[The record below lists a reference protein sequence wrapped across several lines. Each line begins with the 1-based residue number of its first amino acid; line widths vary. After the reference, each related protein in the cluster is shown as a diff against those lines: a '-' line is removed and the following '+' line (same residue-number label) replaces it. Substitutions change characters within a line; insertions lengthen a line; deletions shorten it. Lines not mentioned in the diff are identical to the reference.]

1 MAFRWI
7 KHYWER
13 QVDDN
18 FEGRL
23 ASIADLPLEDQLVA
37 LEAMIAELEELL
49 RR

>member
-7 KHYWER
+7 SNYWER
-13 QVDDN
+13 QVEDN